1 MRPIHSSADPLL
13 YGQVVD
19 MSARRKK
26 TGARPEATPTT
37 RGADVSTAPGATDS
51 VTSAS
56 TSRRVFVLGAG
67 ADVACG
73 VPVVADLLPQ
83 LAAFVRGEGADV
95 NAALRKRLPYL
106 RFTFDHFAA
115 GRAESLVADLFAD
128 ADGRG
133 STWRGVASKLKNDQ
147 EMEPLGEVIDHL
159 CSMAANN
166 QLRGESLKALVRL
179 AGERAEVGDA
189 EPIID
194 PTKITLSQLPA
205 AGLRAAFHQ
214 ALIRSQEYTPQE
226 RELLEQFIL
235 SVSNIEELLSTYFTL
250 FMLGRASSEQKT
262 YLYLAWILWAF
273 LWLKS
278 VGHTA
283 PERSIYPRLP
293 RLGGAIITFN
303 YTNFFV
309 GTTRPMFFH
318 GRLDRYLR
326 VDDRM
331 IVGNDPRLRGAPSSD
346 RLVSFFDGLR
356 LDVNNTPQLDIPA
369 IVPPISF
376 KPVLS
381 REQLRTWAAADTVLQ
396 QADQIIIVG
405 YSFAVADEHF
415 NDLLRQ
421 TRASTR
427 IVVVNPELD
436 GTLARAGGVLGIA
449 PDSLRSR
456 EHGGFE
462 VRPSRRLIGIKA
474 KAEDLDGD
482 LLTVALQ

>member
-1 MRPIHSSADPLL
+1 MGVSAKRKKAGGKRKASSA
-13 YGQVVD
+13 
-19 MSARRKK
+19 ARR
-26 TGARPEATPTT
+26 ADPPADPE
-37 RGADVSTAPGATDS
+37 VTDP
-51 VTSAS
+51 VTLVGN
-56 TSRRVFVLGAG
+56 RRLFVLGAG

-73 VPVVADLLPQ
+73 VPVVADVLPQ
-83 LAAFVRGEGADV
+83 LAAFVKGDGAEV

-115 GRAESLVADLFAD
+115 GKAETLVADLFAD

-133 STWRGVASKLKNDQ
+133 PTWRGVAAKLKRDR

-166 QLRGESLKALVRL
+166 QLSGKSLRALVRL
-179 AGERAEVGDA
+179 AGEREEVGDA

-214 ALIRSQEYTPQE
+214 ALVRSQEYTPQE

-273 LWLKS
+273 LWMKS

-283 PERSIYPRLP
+283 PERSIYSRLP
-293 RLGGAIITFN
+293 RLGGAVITFN
-303 YTNFFV
+303 YTNFFSGGGGKPV
-309 GTTRPMFFH
+309 FFH

-326 VDDRM
+326 VDDRAT
-331 IVGNDPRLRGAPSSD
+331 VADDPNLRGAPSSD
-346 RLVSFFDGLR
+346 RLVTLFEGLR
-356 LDVNNTPQLDIPA
+356 LDVNNAPQLDIPA

-376 KPVLS
+376 KPVMS
-381 REQLRTWAAADTVLQ
+381 REQLQTWAHSDSLLQ
-396 QADQIIIVG
+396 QANQVVIVG

-421 TRASTR
+421 TRPTTR

-436 GTLARAGGVLGIA
+436 GTLARASAVLGVA
-449 PDSLRSR
+449 AESLTSR
-456 EHGGFE
+456 EERGVE
-462 VRPSRRLIGIKA
+462 IRSSRRLTGIRA
-474 KAEDLDGD
+474 GAEELDEE
-482 LLTVALQ
+482 LLTAALR

>member
-1 MRPIHSSADPLL
+1 M
-13 YGQVVD
+13 
-19 MSARRKK
+19 
-26 TGARPEATPTT
+26 
-37 RGADVSTAPGATDS
+37 
-51 VTSAS
+51 
-56 TSRRVFVLGAG
+56 FVLGAG

-83 LAAFVRGEGADV
+83 LAAFVKGEGADV
-95 NAALRKRLPYL
+95 NTALRKRLPYL

-115 GRAESLVADLFAD
+115 GRAETLVADLFAD

-133 STWRGVASKLKNDQ
+133 PTWRGVAAKLKHDR
-147 EMEPLGEVIDHL
+147 EMAPLGEVIDHL
-159 CSMAANN
+159 CSMAASN
-166 QLRGESLKALVRL
+166 QLTGESLRALVRL
-179 AGERAEVGDA
+179 AGERSEVGEA

-214 ALIRSQEYTPQE
+214 ALIKSQEYTPRE

-250 FMLGRASSEQKT
+250 FMLARASSEQKT
-262 YLYLAWILWAF
+262 FLYLAWILWAF

-283 PERSIYPRLP
+283 PERSIYSRLP

-309 GTTRPMFFH
+309 GNTSARPIFFH

-326 VDDRM
+326 VDDRTT
-331 IVGNDPRLRGAPSSD
+331 VGDDPKLQGAPTSD
-346 RLVSFFDGLR
+346 RLTSLFDALR
-356 LDVNNTPQLDIPA
+356 LDVKNAPQLDIPA

-376 KPVLS
+376 KPVMS
-381 REQLRTWAAADTVLQ
+381 REQLHTWAEADTLLQ
-396 QADQIIIVG
+396 QADQIVIVG

-421 TRASTR
+421 TSPSTR

-436 GTLARAGGVLGIA
+436 GTLARAGAVLGA
-449 PDSLRSR
+449 PPESLTRR
-456 EHGGFE
+456 EEHGFE
-462 VRPSRRLIGIKA
+462 VQSSRRLTGVKA
-474 KAEDLDGD
+474 KAEDVDEDMLRA
-482 LLTVALQ
+482 ALR